1 MLIVNLQL
9 VAEMFLHLGYT
20 FENKDAVLAKL
31 GTLVDR
37 WLLQLMPAM
46 VAFGREMELGV
57 PTESEDSVS
66 EL

>member
-1 MLIVNLQL
+1 
-9 VAEMFLHLGYT
+9 MFLHLGYT